1 MTRFEFLMMIAAV
14 VVAVGMTEIVGG
26 WGRLMRTR
34 AVVKADWLHLGWSIW
49 ILAVLIQYWIGMWA
63 YNQVQIDYMGQIFFL
78 IIPTLFGVLAAF
90 AITPDVPMVGELDLR
105 EYYWAKR
112 TAVFLPLAA
121 FVLLSYVADLVIVG
135 VDKIG
140 FDLLFIHGVGMVLL
154 ILLTITKK
162 LWFHAVV
169 LACLAINTI
178 AFLFK
183 HTSDLSTKW
192 AG

>member
-1 MTRFEFLMMIAAV
+1 MIAAV

-34 AVVKADWLHLGWSIW
+34 AVIKTDWLHLGWSIW
-49 ILAVLIQYWIGMWA
+49 ILVVLIQYWIGMWA
-63 YNQVQIDYMGQIFFL
+63 YNQLQIEYIGQIFFL

-90 AITPDVPMVGELDLR
+90 AITPDVPMVGELDVR

-121 FVLLSYVADLVIVG
+121 FALLTYVADLVIVG
-135 VDKIG
+135 VDKVG
-140 FDLLFIHGVGMVLL
+140 FDLLFINGVGVVLL
-154 ILLTITKK
+154 IFLTITKR
-162 LWFHAVV
+162 LWFHVAV
-169 LACLAINTI
+169 LGCLAVNTI

-183 HTSDLSTKW
+183 HSSILGTKW
-192 AG
+192 VG

>member
-63 YNQVQIDYMGQIFFL
+63 YNQLQIDYMVQIFFL

-90 AITPDVPMVGELDLR
+90 AITPDVPMVGELDVR

-112 TAVFLPLAA
+112 TAIFLPLAA

-135 VDKIG
+135 VDKVG
-140 FDLLFIHGVGMVLL
+140 FGHLFISGVGMVLL
-154 ILLTITKK
+154 IFLTITKR
-162 LWFHAVV
+162 LWFHVVV
-169 LACLAINTI
+169 LGCSTVNTI
-178 AFLFK
+178 AFLFR
-183 HTSDLSTKW
+183 HSSDLSTKW
-192 AG
+192 IG

>member
-34 AVVKADWLHLGWSIW
+34 AVVKGDWLHLGWSIF
-49 ILAVLIQYWIGMWA
+49 ILGVLIQYWIGMWA
-63 YNQVQIDYMGQIFFL
+63 YNQLQIDYMGQIFFL

-90 AITPDVPMVGELDLR
+90 AITPDVPMVGELDVR

-112 TAVFLPLAA
+112 RAVFLPLAA
-121 FVLLSYVADLVIVG
+121 FALLSYVADLVIVG
-135 VDKIG
+135 VDEVG
-140 FDLLFIHGVGMVLL
+140 FDLLFISVVGMVLL
-154 ILLTITKK
+154 ILLTITKR
-162 LWFHAVV
+162 LWFHVAVLGCV
-169 LACLAINTI
+169 AVNTV

-183 HTSDLSTKW
+183 HTSNLSTKW
-192 AG
+192 VG

>member
-1 MTRFEFLMMIAAV
+1 MMIAAV

-49 ILAVLIQYWIGMWA
+49 ILVVLIRYWIGMWA
-63 YNQVQIDYMGQIFFL
+63 YSQLQIDYMVQILFL

-90 AITPDVPMVGELDLR
+90 AITPDVPTAGELDVR

-121 FVLLSYVADLVIVG
+121 FTLLSYVADLVIVG
-135 VDKIG
+135 VDKVG
-140 FDLLFIHGVGMVLL
+140 FDLLLITGAGTVLL
-154 ILLTITKK
+154 IFLTITKR
-162 LWFHAVV
+162 LWIHVTV
-169 LACLAINTI
+169 LACVAANTI
-178 AFLFK
+178 EFLFR
-183 HTSDLSTKW
+183 HSSYLDTKW
-192 AG
+192 VG

>member
-49 ILAVLIQYWIGMWA
+49 ILAILIQYWIGMWA
-63 YNQVQIDYMGQIFFL
+63 YNQLQIDYMGQIFFL

-90 AITPDVPMVGELDLR
+90 AITPDVPMVGELDVR

-121 FVLLSYVADLVIVG
+121 FALLSYVADLVIVG
-135 VDKIG
+135 VDKVG
-140 FDLLFIHGVGMVLL
+140 FDLLFINVVGMVLL
-154 ILLTITKK
+154 ILLTITKR
-162 LWFHAVV
+162 LWFHVAVLGCV
-169 LACLAINTI
+169 AANTI

-183 HTSDLSTKW
+183 HSSSLGTKW

>member
-26 WGRLMRTR
+26 WGRMMRTR
-34 AVVKADWLHLGWSIW
+34 AVVKADWLHLGWSIF
-49 ILAVLIQYWIGMWA
+49 ILVVLIQYWIGMWA
-63 YNQVQIDYMGQIFFL
+63 YNQLQIDYMGQIFFL

-90 AITPDVPMVGELDLR
+90 AITPDVPMVGELDVR

-121 FVLLSYVADLVIVG
+121 FALLSYVADLVIVG

-140 FDLLFIHGVGMVLL
+140 FDLLLINVVGMVLL
-154 ILLTITKK
+154 ILLTITKR
-162 LWFHAVV
+162 LWFHVVV
-169 LACLAINTI
+169 LGCVTANTV
-178 AFLFK
+178 AFLLK
-183 HTSDLSTKW
+183 HSSYLDTKW

>member
-63 YNQVQIDYMGQIFFL
+63 YNQLQIDYMGQIFFL

-90 AITPDVPMVGELDLR
+90 AITPDVPMAGVLDVR
-105 EYYWAKR
+105 EYYWDKR

-135 VDKIG
+135 VHKVG
-140 FDLLFIHGVGMVLL
+140 FDSLLISVVGMVLL
-154 ILLTITKK
+154 VLLTITKR
-162 LWFHAVV
+162 LWFHVAVLSGMAV
-169 LACLAINTI
+169 YTI
-178 AFLFK
+178 VSLLK
-183 HTSDLSTKW
+183 HSSYLDTKW
-192 AG
+192 AS

>member
-63 YNQVQIDYMGQIFFL
+63 YNQLQIDYMGQIFFL

-90 AITPDVPMVGELDLR
+90 AITPDVPMVGELDVR

-112 TAVFLPLAA
+112 TTVFLPLAA

-135 VDKIG
+135 VDKVG

-154 ILLTITKK
+154 ILLTITKR
-162 LWFHAVV
+162 LWFHVSVLSGMAVY
-169 LACLAINTI
+169 TI
-178 AFLFK
+178 VSLLK
-183 HTSDLSTKW
+183 HSSYLDTKW
-192 AG
+192 AS